1 MYSAH
6 GTYPERTSPVSGDHR
21 ARVPTTAGSNASNFA
36 ATACPT
42 PKPNA
47 TASTAANS
55 TPHRRPNPRYP
66 AGRTTRCERASPKK
80 AAVVLAW
87 VAYHNIQQ
95 AVRVDMEFARR
106 FNGNPPVVT
115 DNVVTLVLD
124 LDGFSR

>member
-1 MYSAH
+1 
-6 GTYPERTSPVSGDHR
+6 
-21 ARVPTTAGSNASNFA
+21 
-36 ATACPT
+36 
-42 PKPNA
+42 
-47 TASTAANS
+47 
-55 TPHRRPNPRYP
+55 
-66 AGRTTRCERASPKK
+66 
-80 AAVVLAW
+80 